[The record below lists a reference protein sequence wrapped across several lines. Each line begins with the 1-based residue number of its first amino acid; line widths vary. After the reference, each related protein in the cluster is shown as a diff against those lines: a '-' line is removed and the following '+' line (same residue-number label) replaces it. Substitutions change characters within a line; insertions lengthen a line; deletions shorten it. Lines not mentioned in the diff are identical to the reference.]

1 MIFEKTLITLA
12 AAAAIAAAAGVAVVA
27 AAFALFALLE
37 PVTGPAGAA
46 AIVAAT
52 AAFVVALA
60 GLVAAAR
67 AKDSRR
73 RQNEYAAQAAA
84 DPGLI
89 AKLFEL
95 AKQRPFVAAGA
106 AAAVGVFALRNPALV
121 AAVIKAFFD
130 APGGSPPPPRS
141 R

>member
-1 MIFEKTLITLA
+1 MIFEKTLVTLA

-27 AAFALFALLE
+27 AAFALFALLV
-37 PVTGPAGAA
+37 PVTGAAGAA

-52 AAFVVALA
+52 AAFVVALT

-67 AKDSRR
+67 AKDTRR
-73 RQNEYAAQAAA
+73 RQNDFSAQSAA

-89 AKLFEL
+89 VKLFEL

-106 AAAVGVFALRNPALV
+106 AAAVGIFALRNPALV
-121 AAVIKAFFD
+121 AAVVKAFFD
-130 APGGSPPPPRS
+130 APGGPPPPRP

>member
-1 MIFEKTLITLA
+1 MNRW
-12 AAAAIAAAAGVAVVA
+12 VALGLGTVSLV

-37 PVTGPAGAA
+37 PVTGLAGAA

-52 AAFVVALA
+52 AALVVALA
-60 GLVAAAR
+60 GIVAAAR
-67 AKDSRR
+67 AKDSRH

-130 APGGSPPPPRS
+130 APGGPPPPRS

>member
-1 MIFEKTLITLA
+1 MTLA

-27 AAFALFALLE
+27 AAFALFALLV
-37 PVTGPAGAA
+37 PMTGAAGAA
-46 AIVAAT
+46 AIVAAM

-67 AKDSRR
+67 AKESRR
-73 RQNEYAAQAAA
+73 RQQDFAAAA
-84 DPGLI
+84 DPGLV

-95 AKQRPFVAAGA
+95 AKQRPFVATGA
-106 AAAVGVFALRNPALV
+106 AVAAGVFALRNPALV
-121 AAVIKAFFD
+121 AAVLKAFFD
-130 APGGSPPPPRS
+130 APGGPPPQGPR

>member
-1 MIFEKTLITLA
+1 MSGSWSPGSLWARLA
-12 AAAAIAAAAGVAVVA
+12 AAFRSMKVRV
-27 AAFALFALLE
+27 FL
-37 PVTGPAGAA
+37 
-46 AIVAAT
+46 

>member
-1 MIFEKTLITLA
+1 LIFEKTLVTLA

-27 AAFALFALLE
+27 AAFALFAVLV
-37 PVTGPAGAA
+37 PVTGTAGAA

-67 AKDSRR
+67 AKDTRR
-73 RQNEYAAQAAA
+73 RQNDFAAQSAA
-84 DPGLI
+84 DPSLI
-89 AKLFEL
+89 VKLFEL
-95 AKQRPFVAAGA
+95 AKQHPFVAAGA
-106 AAAVGVFALRNPALV
+106 AAAAGIFALRNPALV

-130 APGGSPPPPRS
+130 APSGPAPPRS

>member
-1 MIFEKTLITLA
+1 MTLA

-27 AAFALFALLE
+27 AAFALFALLV
-37 PVTGPAGAA
+37 PATGAAGAG
-46 AIVAAT
+46 AIVAAV
-52 AAFVVALA
+52 AACLVALA
-60 GLVAAAR
+60 GLIAAGR
-67 AKDSRR
+67 AKEGRR
-73 RQNEYAAQAAA
+73 RQQEYAAAA

-89 AKLFEL
+89 VKLFEL

-106 AAAVGVFALRNPALV
+106 AAAAGIFALRNPVLV

-130 APGGSPPPPRS
+130 APAGPPPGDRH

>member
-1 MIFEKTLITLA
+1 LIFEKTLITLA
-12 AAAAIAAAAGVAVVA
+12 AAAAIAAAAGVAVFA
-27 AAFALFALLE
+27 AAFALFAVLE
-37 PVTGPAGAA
+37 PVTGQAGAA

-73 RQNEYAAQAAA
+73 RQQDFAAHAAA

-106 AAAVGVFALRNPALV
+106 AAAAGIFALKNPALV
-121 AAVIKAFFD
+121 AAVIRAFFD
-130 APGGSPPPPRS
+130 APPGPPPTSRPR
-141 R
+141 

>member
-1 MIFEKTLITLA
+1 MIFEATVTLA

-37 PVTGPAGAA
+37 PVTGPAGGRRHRGGGRG
-46 AIVAAT
+46 
-52 AAFVVALA
+52 FRRRPGGPRRRRA
-60 GLVAAAR
+60 GR
-67 AKDSRR
+67 DSRR

-130 APGGSPPPPRS
+130 APGGSPPPRS

>member
-1 MIFEKTLITLA
+1 MIFEKTLMTLA

-27 AAFALFALLE
+27 AAFALFAVLV
-37 PVTGPAGAA
+37 PVTGAAGAA

-67 AKDSRR
+67 AKDNRR
-73 RQNEYAAQAAA
+73 RQQEFAAHAA

-106 AAAVGVFALRNPALV
+106 AAAAGIFALRNPALV

-130 APGGSPPPPRS
+130 APGGPPPSS
-141 R
+141 RDR

>member
-1 MIFEKTLITLA
+1 MTLA

-27 AAFALFALLE
+27 AAFALFALLV
-37 PVTGPAGAA
+37 PMTGAAGAA
-46 AIVAAT
+46 AIVAAM

-67 AKDSRR
+67 AKENRR
-73 RQNEYAAQAAA
+73 RQQDFAAA

-106 AAAVGVFALRNPALV
+106 AAAAGIFALRNPALV
-121 AAVIKAFFD
+121 AAVLKAFFD
-130 APGGSPPPPRS
+130 APGGPPPNDRH